1 MKQNYLKSALLSV
14 MLCIASIMSYAQT
27 VNDVTLTVSSDGATK
42 EEATKNALRS
52 AIEQAYG
59 TFVSANTTILNDELV
74 KDEIVTIA
82 NGNIKSYDEISSTAM
97 PDGSQFV
104 TLKAT
109 VSVSKL
115 ISYAQSKGAET
126 EFAGATF
133 GMNMKM
139 HELNQENEKKVLDN
153 LLIQVNALIPDSFD
167 YKLVMEDPKVSSG
180 SPDDFMMDMKI
191 YFVPNYNTGALIDLI
206 MNTLNSLALDEN
218 EYAEMRRLNIE
229 AYGAGLYVS
238 KQMYVPYFV
247 NKFTDILTTN
257 YAKNIEP
264 IVNELEQIGTRILT
278 ETPSRQMFDDAVR
291 QIVSLTSSMP
301 KKLQITSCA
310 SYSGKRMQNY
320 LSELISQEI
329 NSIKGIYSPSSY
341 TQSLETIG
349 NRLMELPA
357 EIGYSD
363 FYENCY
369 YTFDNLYSNL
379 KYLYPQFT
387 FRDPALARGPARYCY
402 LRSDHWNYIAS
413 EIHESFIESFLNFI
427 VTDNTGGESYLKS
440 VDGNHNVGYGLFD
453 GAGVC
458 IWPTAASSDDMLMIP
473 CIHGS
478 WDSECPPFLDNAFSP
493 IPGIRIQF
501 MIPKTDISK
510 YSNFQIKKGSGI
522 SEAAAESIYSNVVL
536 DSSIWDDNIIIPG
549 RY

>member
-14 MLCIASIMSYAQT
+14 MFCIASIMGYAQA

-74 KDEIVTIA
+74 KDEIVTIT
-82 NGNIKSYDEISSTAM
+82 NGNIKSYEEISSTAM

-109 VSVSKL
+109 VSISNL

-167 YKLVMEDPKVSSG
+167 YKLVMEDPKVSSD

-218 EYAEMRRLNIE
+218 EYAEMRRLNVQAHE
-229 AYGAGLYVS
+229 ATLYVS

-247 NKFTDILTTN
+247 NYKFTDILKTN
-257 YAKNIEP
+257 YAKYIEP
-264 IVNELEQIGTRILT
+264 IVSELEQIRTRILT
-278 ETPSRQMFDDAVR
+278 ETPNRQMFDDAVQ
-291 QIVSLTSSMP
+291 QIISLTSSMP
-301 KKLQITSCA
+301 KKLQITSFA
-310 SYSGKRMQNY
+310 NYSGKKMQNY

-349 NRLMELPA
+349 NSLLEVPA
-357 EIGYSD
+357 ENRYSD

-369 YTFDNLYSNL
+369 YIFDNLYSSL
-379 KYLYPQFT
+379 KYLYPEFT
-387 FRDPALARGPARYCY
+387 FRDLALV
-402 LRSDHWNYIAS
+402 RSDHWNYIAS
-413 EIHESFIESFLNFI
+413 EIDESFIESFLNFI
-427 VTDNTGGESYLKS
+427 VIDNTGEESYLKS
-440 VDGNHNVGYGLFD
+440 AEGNHNVGAGLFD

-458 IWPTAASSDDMLMIP
+458 IWPTATSSSNLLMIP

-478 WDSECPPFLDNAFSP
+478 WDSECPPFLDNAYSP

-510 YSNFQIKKGSGI
+510 YSNFQIKKGYGI
-522 SEAAAESIYSNVVL
+522 SETVAESICSNVVL
-536 DSSIWDDNIIIPG
+536 DSSIWDDNIIIP
-549 RY
+549 RRF